1 MRMTAAGAG
10 SLRSRRLLALLT
22 GMVLVAGP
30 ALAGC
35 EDAPPVHGGPIVGPD
50 GSDLFAG
57 SGSVWHQPVP
67 AGAAID
73 PRSAE
78 YVRQLMVSA
87 DDDHPRERPV
97 VSVNGFTVP
106 VYEADPNTP
115 RHSISILPK
124 DSFVAG
130 GWTLPAVP
138 IPDVA
143 VPDSRDDGHLVV
155 LDRTAGCAYEL
166 WRAAFDKGAW
176 KAGWVN
182 ATPIDGDGVYP
193 DGLGGRGTGL
203 SAAAGLIWPQELAA
217 GRIDHALLF
226 ASPWTRQDVAVPPA
240 TASDGHSGPD
250 IAGLPAGAR
259 LRLDPSVDVDSLG
272 LTAEQRTIAVALQK
286 YGMILGQTSGSLSL
300 YAAGPAA
307 YLTFPYPPE
316 WATSTWAAIDAIPF
330 DRMQVLAL
338 PEPVRKPARVPVL
351 NRCTQDAVHGQ
362 GVGPFTRDKA
372 ADSD

>member
-1 MRMTAAGAG
+1 MRAAGG
-10 SLRSRRLLALLT
+10 GPLRSRRLLALVT
-22 GMVLVAGP
+22 GMALVAGP

-35 EDAPPVHGGPIVGPD
+35 GDPPPVHPGPITGPN

-78 YVRQLMVSA
+78 YVRQLMVST
-87 DDDHPRERPV
+87 DDDKPRERPV

-106 VYEADPNTP
+106 VYEADASTP
-115 RHSISILPK
+115 RYSISIQPK
-124 DSFVAG
+124 ESFVAG

-138 IPDVA
+138 IPDIA

-155 LDRTAGCAYEL
+155 LDRTAGCVYEL
-166 WRAAFDKGAW
+166 WRAVPDKSTW
-176 KAGWVN
+176 KAAWVN
-182 ATPIDGDGVYP
+182 ATPTDGDGIYP
-193 DGLGGRGTGL
+193 DGLSARGTGL

-226 ASPWTRQDVAVPPA
+226 ASPWTRRDAAVPPA
-240 TASDGHSGPD
+240 TTSDGRHGPE
-250 IAGLPAGAR
+250 IASLPAGAR

-272 LTAEQRTIAVALQK
+272 LTPAQRTIAVALQK

-300 YAAGPAA
+300 YAAGPSS
-307 YLTFPYPPE
+307 YLTFPYPPD
-316 WATSTWAAIDAIPF
+316 WARSTWAAIDAIPF

-338 PEPVRKPARVPVL
+338 PDPVRKPARVPAL
-351 NRCTQDAVHGQ
+351 NRCTQDAVHGE
-362 GVGPFTRDKA
+362 GVGPFTRASA

>member
-1 MRMTAAGAG
+1 MAAGAG
-10 SLRSRRLLALLT
+10 SLRRRRLLALVT
-22 GMVLVAGP
+22 GMALVAGP

-35 EDAPPVHGGPIVGPD
+35 GDPPPLHDGPITGPD
-50 GSDLFAG
+50 GADLFSG

-87 DDDHPRERPV
+87 DDDRPKERPV
-97 VSVNGFTVP
+97 VSVNGYTVP
-106 VYEADPNTP
+106 VYEADAKTP
-115 RHSISILPK
+115 RYSITAGTQ
-124 DSFVAG
+124 FVTG

-138 IPDVA
+138 IPDIA
-143 VPDSRDDGHLVV
+143 VPDSRNDGDGHLVV
-155 LDRTAGCAYEL
+155 LDRTAGCVYEF
-166 WRAAFDKGAW
+166 WRAAFDKGTW

-226 ASPWTRQDVAVPPA
+226 ASPWTRRDAAVPPA
-240 TASDGHSGPD
+240 TASDGRSGPD

-272 LTAEQRTIAVALQK
+272 LTPEQRTIAVALQK
-286 YGMILGQTSGSLSL
+286 YGMILGQTAGSLTL
-300 YAAGPAA
+300 YAAGPAS
-307 YLTFPYPPE
+307 YLNFPYPPE
-316 WATSTWAAIDAIPF
+316 WAKSTWAAIDAIPF

-338 PEPVRKPARVPVL
+338 PDPVRKPTRVPAL

-362 GVGPFTRDKA
+362 GVGPGSRA
-372 ADSD
+372 NSSD

>member
-1 MRMTAAGAG
+1 
-10 SLRSRRLLALLT
+10 LA
-22 GMVLVAGP
+22 LVAGP

-35 EDAPPVHGGPIVGPD
+35 GDSPSNHAGPIVGPD
-50 GSDLFAG
+50 GSDLFSGA
-57 SGSVWHQPVP
+57 GSVWHQTIP

-73 PRSAE
+73 PRSAD
-78 YVRQLMVSA
+78 YVRQLMVKA
-87 DDDHPRERPV
+87 DDDKSKERPV

-106 VYEADPNTP
+106 VYEADATTP
-115 RHSISILPK
+115 RYSIGILPK
-124 DSFVAG
+124 DSFVDG

-143 VPDSRDDGHLVV
+143 VPDSRTDGHLVV
-155 LDRTAGCAYEL
+155 LDRPAGCAYEF

-193 DGLGGRGTGL
+193 DGLAGRGTGI

-217 GRIDHALLF
+217 GSINHALLF
-226 ASPWTRQDVAVPPA
+226 ASPWTRRDAAVPPA
-240 TASDGHSGPD
+240 TASDGRHGPE

-272 LTAEQRTIAVALQK
+272 LTPDQRTIAVALQK
-286 YGMILGQTSGSLSL
+286 YGMILGQTSGSLTL
-300 YAAGPAA
+300 YAASPSS
-307 YLTFPYPPE
+307 YLRFPYPDE
-316 WATSTWAAIDAIPF
+316 WAKSPWASVDAIPF

-338 PEPVRKPARVPVL
+338 PDPVRKPTRVPVL
-351 NRCTQDAVHGQ
+351 NRCTENAVHGQ
-362 GVGPFTRDKA
+362 GVGPGTRD
-372 ADSD
+372 SD